1 MIRVNSQSGKGG
13 ITFLLE
19 QEYGISLPRRMQIE
33 FSQVVQK
40 ETDRLGLE
48 MSAKQIYALLEASIC
63 RQPRPI
69 RSRGIVCRKR
79 TAPARWM
86 WKWLPMARSSIGAH
100 RQGPLEALV
109 AALPVKLEIMDYHE
123 HAIGAG
129 SNAKAAAYIEVR
141 LDGERPLHGI
151 GIDEN
156 ITTASIRAL
165 FSAMNRALRE
175 AWQPPEAD
183 RSVLT

>member
-1 MIRVNSQSGKGG
+1 MDV
-13 ITFLLE
+13 E
-19 QEYGISLPRRMQIE
+19 
-33 FSQVVQK
+33 VA
-40 ETDRLGLE
+40 TDGE
-48 MSAKQIYALLEASIC
+48 IAHW
-63 RQPRPI
+63 
-69 RSRGIVCRKR
+69 RGIGK
-79 TAPARWM
+79 
-86 WKWLPMARSSIGAH
+86 
-100 RQGPLEALV
+100 GPLEALV

-123 HAIGAG
+123 HSIGAG

-175 AWQPPEAD
+175 TQEQAA
-183 RSVLT
+183 

>member
-1 MIRVNSQSGKGG
+1 MWEVAADGEVIHW
-13 ITFLLE
+13 
-19 QEYGISLPRRMQIE
+19 
-33 FSQVVQK
+33 
-40 ETDRLGLE
+40 
-48 MSAKQIYALLEASIC
+48 
-63 RQPRPI
+63 
-69 RSRGIVCRKR
+69 RGIGK
-79 TAPARWM
+79 
-86 WKWLPMARSSIGAH
+86 
-100 RQGPLEALV
+100 GPLEALV

-175 AWQPPEAD
+175 AQEAAA
-183 RSVLT
+183 